1 MAARLPIIAGLVA
14 GVAAAALLVVAL
26 VAFLP
31 ESGSGAGSPT
41 PSTVATGSPAATT
54 ARTPGATADGSAA
67 PTGSATTGNFHV
79 GEQAPPLE
87 VPQVGGGTI
96 DLARLRGQPVWV
108 NFMATWCPSCRD
120 EFPLMNGFAVRYAEE
135 GLVVL
140 AIDVKE
146 DEGLVATFAESMGAF
161 FPLGLDADGAAQQE
175 WGAFALPVHYWID
188 AEGIVRDG
196 SFGGIGPDIMADAL
210 RKILPGVD
218 VTP

>member
-54 ARTPGATADGSAA
+54 ARTPGVTAAGSAA